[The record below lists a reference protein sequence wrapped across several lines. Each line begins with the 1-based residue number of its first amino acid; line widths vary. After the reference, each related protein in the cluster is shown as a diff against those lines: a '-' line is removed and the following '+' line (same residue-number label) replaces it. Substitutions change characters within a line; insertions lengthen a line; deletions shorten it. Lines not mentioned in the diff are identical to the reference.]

1 MLGVEPGLSA
11 MASAGYVQITLIWV
25 VYAIA
30 VAILLSIACLFVYLY
45 QAHRE
50 RSLLVTIVCIFTITC
65 LLATVLLLPV
75 DVALVSSTT
84 SSKLGRRKDWA
95 NQGKIDNI
103 TYTLRIVYYLLYS
116 LDALLPASLTSTKV
130 PGLLVL

>member
-1 MLGVEPGLSA
+1 MQYLPALLGVEPGLSA

-30 VAILLSIACLFVYLY
+30 VAILLSIASLFVYLY
-45 QAHRE
+45 QTHRE
-50 RSLLVTIVCIFTITC
+50 RSLFVTIVCIFTITC

-84 SSKLGRRKDWA
+84 SSNLGR
-95 NQGKIDNI
+95 
-103 TYTLRIVYYLLYS
+103 
-116 LDALLPASLTSTKV
+116 
-130 PGLLVL
+130 